1 MDKLTID
8 ASAAMISG
16 TQDIQANAIATLLQ
30 SGLQT
35 AKAAMSSSGNGLRA
49 EVMQGQ
55 GIGQKVD
62 IAV

>member
-16 TQDIQANAIATLLQ
+16 AQDIQANAIATLLQ

-35 AKAAMSSSGNGLRA
+35 AKAAMASSGNGLRA
-49 EVMQGQ
+49 EAMQDQ

-62 IAV
+62 ITV